1 MESHELRIRE
11 IRRFV
16 NSSAQR

>member
-11 IRRFV
+11 VRSFV